1 MRRDVPPVVRDRAP
15 RIIDP
20 SRGGSPAHP
29 EIVAYSMGRASP
41 RPLGLRMPTKGRNL
55 AGVTVA
61 LVTPVLDGEV
71 DEEGLRRLVEW
82 HIEQGTPILSP
93 VGTTGESPT
102 LSHEEHER
110 VIARVIDT
118 VAGRAR
124 VMAGT
129 GSNSTAEA
137 IRLTRFAAR
146 AGADAAL
153 SVAPYYNRPN
163 QEGLYRHFAA
173 IAEATDLPIVLY
185 NIPARTGRNVEP
197 ETVERLARIGPI
209 VAVKEAS
216 GSLDQVSELLART
229 DLTILSGDDSL
240 TLPMLSVGAEGV
252 VSVVGNL
259 VPREVMAMVEA
270 YRSGSVEEARRCH
283 ARLFPLGRDLLG
295 LAPNPIPVKAALAL
309 LGRCRDE
316 VRLPLCPLD
325 ERGRGAVRDNL
336 VRQGLLTM
344 SP

>member
-1 MRRDVPPVVRDRAP
+1 
-15 RIIDP
+15 
-20 SRGGSPAHP
+20 
-29 EIVAYSMGRASP
+29 
-41 RPLGLRMPTKGRNL
+41 MPTKGRKF
-55 AGVTVA
+55 AGCTVA
-61 LVTPVLDGEV
+61 LVTPFRDGAV
-71 DEEGLRRLVEW
+71 DEEALRRLVEW

-102 LSHEEHER
+102 LSHDEHER
-110 VIARVIDT
+110 VIALVIET
-118 VAGRAR
+118 AAGRAK

-173 IAEATDLPIVLY
+173 IAEAVDIPIVLY

-197 ETVERLARIGPI
+197 ETVERLAKLGSI

-216 GSLDQVSELLART
+216 GLLVQGSELLDRT

-240 TLPMLSVGAEGV
+240 TLPMLAVVAEGV
-252 VSVVGNL
+252 VSVVGNP
-259 VPREVMAMVEA
+259 VPREVIGLVEA
-270 YRSGSVEEARRCH
+270 YRGGQVGGGPASAR
-283 ARLFPLGRDLLG
+283 ARLFPPQHADLLG
-295 LAPNPIPVKAALAL
+295 LAL
-309 LGRCRDE
+309 LTRSRS
-316 VRLPLCPLD
+316 RLPCRCWAAAATRSDSPCAPWTIKA
-325 ERGRGAVRDNL
+325 RGVVRRRL
-336 VRQGLLTM
+336 
-344 SP
+344 

>member
-1 MRRDVPPVVRDRAP
+1 MTPVRPSADDSLSNSPP
-15 RIIDP
+15 
-20 SRGGSPAHP
+20 
-29 EIVAYSMGRASP
+29 
-41 RPLGLRMPTKGRNL
+41 GLRMPTKGREF
-55 AGVTVA
+55 AGCTVA
-61 LVTPVLDGEV
+61 LVTPFRDGAV
-71 DEEGLRRLVEW
+71 DEDGLRRLVEW

-110 VIARVIDT
+110 VIATVIE
-118 VAGRAR
+118 AASGRAK

-173 IAEATDLPIVLY
+173 IAEAVEIPIVLY

-197 ETVERLARIGPI
+197 ETIERLAKLGPI

-216 GSLDQVSELLART
+216 GSLDQVSELVTRT

-259 VPREVMAMVEA
+259 VPRDVMAMVEA
-270 YRSGSVEEARRCH
+270 YRAGRVEEARDRH
-283 ARLFPLGRDLLG
+283 ARLFPMSRDLLG

-309 LGRCRDE
+309 LGRCRNE

-325 ERGRGAVRDNL
+325 ERGVEIVRLNL
-336 VRQGLLTM
+336 VRNGLLT
-344 SP
+344 